1 MRIPVREMKSERI
14 LHPAAAAVANSLQ
27 SCPTPCDPID
37 GSPSGSFI
45 HGIFQARVLEWG
57 AIAFSDLTSQLLL
70 ILCTLSCVQHF
81 VTRWTAARQAPLS
94 MGFFRQEYWSG
105 VPSPSPGGLPRPG
118 IETRSPA
125 LQADALLSE
134 PPGKSCASISA
145 LQIDSSVPS
154 FQIRTLGR
162 THIVSTPTTGLQVD
176 RLFLSQPMPQLGITH
191 FGVITFCHHLTKCP
205 RCSWHRTKTQGALH
219 E

>member
-1 MRIPVREMKSERI
+1 MKSERI

-105 VPSPSPGGLPRPG
+105 VPFPPPGDLPSPPK
-118 IETRSPA
+118 
-125 LQADALLSE
+125 D
-134 PPGKSCASISA
+134 
-145 LQIDSSVPS
+145 
-154 FQIRTLGR
+154 R
-162 THIVSTPTTGLQVD
+162 THISHASCIAGEFFPTESPGNS
-176 RLFLSQPMPQLGITH
+176 SQLLPSENL
-191 FGVITFCHHLTKCP
+191 
-205 RCSWHRTKTQGALH
+205 R